1 MKTLAKYLKPQL
13 PAVVLGILLIVAQAW
28 CDLKLPDY
36 TSTIVDTGIA
46 ASGIEERCPVM
57 LPAAEYDRLA
67 GISPEAAAAYRIFDE
82 SCPDH
87 EKLARRFP
95 ESGNAYWLAGE
106 VTQALE
112 EAFEPLAAQAGGS
125 ERYGSARTAYIARC
139 YEQLGMDIQN
149 NQMRYIIG
157 RGLRMLGIVLLSVGA
172 SILIS
177 YLSANVGARLSRDMR
192 RDVYAKVL
200 SFSPSEFD
208 KFSTASLITRS
219 TNDIQQVQMI
229 VIMGMRM
236 VAYAPIMAVGG
247 VIKVIRTNVSM
258 TWIIALAVAVIAV
271 VLALLLRIAMPRFNL
286 RQKLVDRLNLVS
298 REVLTGLPVIRA
310 FGTEQRE
317 IDRFGKANT
326 DLMQTALFV
335 NRAMGMMTPVMN
347 LVMNGTTL
355 MIVWF
360 GAAQILRGSIQVGTM
375 MAFITY
381 ATQIISAFLML
392 GMMSISLPR
401 AMVSVRRINE
411 VLHTESAVRDPAQPE
426 MPDPAKTGTVEFDH
440 VDFAYPG
447 AEEKVLHDITFT
459 ALPGQTTALI
469 GATGCGKSTIVNLI
483 PRFFDVTG
491 GSIRVSGVD
500 VRRMEQKT
508 LRAMIGLVPQKS
520 VLFSGTIGSNI
531 AFSDEDMDQAR
542 VEAAADIAQAREFI
556 DTRPE
561 GYDAVISQGGANVSG
576 GQKQRLCIAC
586 ALAKQAPIYIF
597 DDSFSALDYKTDR
610 KLRQALAEQ
619 TGQSAVLIVAQR
631 ISTVMNADKIIVLEE
646 GRIVGMGTHK
656 SLMESC
662 ETYREIALSQLS
674 KEELANG

>member
-13 PAVVLGILLIVAQAW
+13 PAVVLGILLIIAQAW

-87 EKLARRFP
+87 EALARRFP
-95 ESGNAYWLAGE
+95 DNESAYWLSGE

-317 IDRFGKANT
+317 IGRFGKANT

-426 MPDPAKTGTVEFDH
+426 MPDPAKAGTVEFDH

-576 GQKQRLCIAC
+576 GQKQRLCIAR

>member
-139 YEQLGMDIQN
+139 YEQLGVDIQG

-317 IDRFGKANT
+317 IGRFGKANT

-426 MPDPAKTGTVEFDH
+426 MPDPAKSGTVEFDH

-576 GQKQRLCIAC
+576 GQKQRLCIAR

-631 ISTVMNADKIIVLEE
+631 ISTVMNADKIIVLED

-656 SLMESC
+656 LLMESC

>member
-87 EKLARRFP
+87 EKLSRQFP
-95 ESGNAYWLAGE
+95 ESGNAYWLSGE

-317 IDRFGKANT
+317 IGRFGKANT

-426 MPDPAKTGTVEFDH
+426 MPDPAKSGTVEFDH

-576 GQKQRLCIAC
+576 GQKQRLCIAR

-631 ISTVMNADKIIVLEE
+631 ISTVMNADKIIVLED
-646 GRIVGMGTHK
+646 GRIAGMGTHK

>member
-87 EKLARRFP
+87 EKLSRQFP

-106 VTQALE
+106 VTQGLE
-112 EAFEPLAAQAGGS
+112 DAFETLAAQAGGS

-576 GQKQRLCIAC
+576 GQKQRLCIAR